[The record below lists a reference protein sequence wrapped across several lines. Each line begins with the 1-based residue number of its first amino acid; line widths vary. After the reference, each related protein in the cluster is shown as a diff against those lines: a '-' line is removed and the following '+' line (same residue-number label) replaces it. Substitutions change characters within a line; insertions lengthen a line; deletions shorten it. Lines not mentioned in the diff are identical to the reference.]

1 MVRILMIIPF
11 LGILALV
18 TAQSAAS
25 GPEKDSRATV
35 ILDQLRKQYK
45 SYSAMEVA
53 FDLEMQ
59 LPGRAAEKQTGL
71 VIQQGKQFQV
81 KMQEQEMYSD
91 GKTTWVYLKK
101 NKEVQIFDAADALS
115 GGFISPSD
123 MMQMYDNG
131 EFSYILAEERSVQG
145 KKYAD
150 IEFKPVD
157 RYAEYSKIRMTVDKN
172 SKKMV
177 SLKVFSKDGSRFIL
191 QVKSLVPNKKYA
203 PATFVFNAKAVPGV
217 HVEDLRMND

>member
-1 MVRILMIIPF
+1 MFRILFIIPCLGLFTF
-11 LGILALV
+11 LM
-18 TAQSAAS
+18 AQSAVPKS
-25 GPEKDSRATV
+25 EKDSRATV
-35 ILDQLRKQYK
+35 LLDKLRKQYK

-53 FDLEMQ
+53 FDLEIQ
-59 LPGRAAEKQTGL
+59 LPGRAVEKQSGT

-81 KMQEQEMYSD
+81 KMKEQEMYSD

-101 NKEVQIFDAADALS
+101 NKEVQIFEAADALS

-131 EFSYILAEERSVQG
+131 SFSYVLAEERVVQA

-172 SKKMV
+172 SNKMV

-203 PATFVFNAKAVPGV
+203 PAMFVFNAKAVPGI